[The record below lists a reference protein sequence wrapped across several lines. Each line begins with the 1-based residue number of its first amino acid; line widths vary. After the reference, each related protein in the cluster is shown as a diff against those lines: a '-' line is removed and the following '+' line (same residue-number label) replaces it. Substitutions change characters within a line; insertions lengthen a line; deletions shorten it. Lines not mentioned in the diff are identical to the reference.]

1 MKNTIKFLGI
11 IAFVAV
17 IGLMAVTCGDNGDP
31 SGPTGDPALTGTVN
45 ITGTAQVGQT
55 LTANTGSLGGSGTIS
70 YQWKR
75 GETTGSV
82 TSNITGA
89 YSASY
94 LLTEADLGKY
104 IAVTVTREGY
114 SSSVTSAATVA
125 IVANTPPELTGSVTI
140 TGTAMVGQ
148 TLTAVT
154 TALNGT
160 GTISYQW
167 KRGDS
172 SSGPGTNITDAT
184 ASTYTLVAAD
194 EGKYITVTVTR
205 EGNSSSVTS
214 TVTSAVAPVPAL
226 TGTVSISGTA
236 KVGQTLTA
244 NTDSLGGSGTISYQ
258 WRRTNT
264 GGSTYTDITGA
275 NEDTYLLTT
284 DDYNRLFVVVVTRA
298 DNSGN
303 VTSTAT
309 SRVTDAMAWNQVTQ
323 SIFSSSTNISKIAY
337 NGTNLWVAVGGS
349 RIASSADGITWS
361 TDDYVNFSGVTF
373 NSVAY
378 WDGSGE
384 VTGRWIAVGTNGRM
398 YTSTTG
404 KAPWTQ
410 IDVSNIFNNGGALL
424 PINDIIA
431 GQGYYGRWVVIGSGR
446 AGHSS
451 NGTTW
456 LSADTQPSM
465 STTTRIAVNNDSYV
479 PGFAIVGGK
488 NIATADS
495 GTSWI
500 GTPRDL
506 STIFTGSQNIQAI
519 AYGNNL
525 WIVAGNGGIMATAPD
540 SYRSPSNTWTL
551 APGNPFGTG
560 TIRTVTYGN
569 NKWIAAGSNS
579 STYGV
584 DSGSRIAL
592 STDGVN
598 WASVAN
604 TAFDGNSVNSV
615 VFGGGKWV
623 AVGDN
628 GRIAYAIDN

>member
-1 MKNTIKFLGI
+1 MKNTIKFLEF
-11 IAFVAV
+11 IALVAV
-17 IGLMAVTCGDNGDP
+17 IGLMTVACGDKGDD
-31 SGPTGDPALTGTVN
+31 SGPTGDPALTGTVS
-45 ITGTAQVGQT
+45 ISGTARVGQT
-55 LTANTGSLGGSGTIS
+55 LTANTSNLGGSGTIS

-75 GETTGSV
+75 GETAGSI
-82 TSNITGA
+82 TSSITGA

-94 LLTEADLGKY
+94 LLTGADLGKY
-104 IAVTVTREGY
+104 IAVTVTRAGY
-114 SSSVTSAATVA
+114 SGSVTSTATVA
-125 IVANTPPELTGSVTI
+125 VVANTAPELTGSVTI

-154 TALNGT
+154 TSLNGT

-167 KRGDS
+167 KRGNS
-172 SSGPGTNITDAT
+172 STVTGTNITDAT

-194 EGKYITVTVTR
+194 EGRYITVTVTR
-205 EGNSSSVTS
+205 AGNSGNVTS
-214 TVTSAVAPVPAL
+214 PATSAVVPAPAL
-226 TGTVSISGTA
+226 SGSVIISGTA

-244 NTDSLGGSGTISYQ
+244 NTGSLGGSGTISYQ
-258 WRRTNT
+258 WRRTNA
-264 GGSTYTDITGA
+264 GGNTYTDITGA
-275 NEDTYLLTT
+275 NENTYLLTT

-298 DNSGN
+298 ENSSS

-309 SRVTDAMAWNQVTQ
+309 SRVADAMTWIQATQ
-323 SIFSSSTNISKIAY
+323 SVFPSVTNINKIAY

-361 TDDYVNFSGVTF
+361 TDDYVDFTGLTTF

-378 WDGSGE
+378 WD
-384 VTGRWIAVGTNGRM
+384 GRWIAVGTNGRM
-398 YTSTTG
+398 YTSTTR
-404 KAPWTQ
+404 KAPWTT
-410 IDVSNIFNNGGALL
+410 IDVGNIFKNGGALL

-431 GQGYYGRWVVIGSGR
+431 SQGSQGRWVVIGSGR
-446 AGHSS
+446 AGYSF

-456 LSADTQPSM
+456 SPADTQPSM
-465 STTTRIAVNNDSYV
+465 STTTRIATNNIYD
-479 PGFAIVGGK
+479 FAIVGGK
-488 NIATADS
+488 NIATS
-495 GTSWI
+495 SLGTSWI
-500 GTPRDL
+500 GTPRDM

-525 WIVAGNGGIMATAPD
+525 WIVAGNGGIMATNAS
-540 SYRSPSNTWTL
+540 SYGSWTSV
-551 APGNPFGTG
+551 PGNPFGTG

-569 NKWIAAGSNS
+569 SKWVAAGSNS

-592 STDGVN
+592 SIDGVN